1 VEKKGRPN
9 ILLVHTHDLGTW
21 LGCYGDATIAT
32 PRLDAFAAE
41 AVRFDQAFS
50 TAPLCSPARGSL
62 FTGLY
67 PHQHGLTAL
76 VHRGGAYRA
85 GTETLPMQLGR
96 AGYHTALIGLQHEA
110 VDSRTL
116 GFAEITGEGYLPRAL
131 VVAETTERWLSADR
145 DEERPFFLTVGM
157 WETHRPWPPEDYRP
171 ADPATVGV
179 PSWLPDNDFTRR
191 DLAAFHGSIR
201 QADRAVGRILDA
213 LQATGLDED
222 TLVIFTTD
230 HGAAFPRA
238 KGSLYDPGVHV
249 ALLARPPR
257 AWNVPPCVHTGLISH
272 VDVHATLLDLAGVPA
287 ASEGISFLPVLRGEP
302 STQERLTVYAEK
314 VEHDTYDPIQAV
326 RTSRWKYIRNLADGP
341 ALVLSGDLETS
352 ITRQGYGDDHL
363 APRAAEEL
371 YDLAVDPD
379 ERTNLAAAPEHRG
392 TRERLAAE
400 LDAWLAGTT
409 PPDAASRVAG
419 RTS

>member
-1 VEKKGRPN
+1 VEKKSPN

-21 LGCYGDATIAT
+21 LGCYGDGSISS

-76 VHRGGAYRA
+76 VHRGGAYRP
-85 GTETLPMQLGR
+85 GTETLPMQIRR

-116 GFAEITGEGYLPRAL
+116 GFDEIAGEGYLPRAL
-131 VVAETTERWLSADR
+131 VVAETTERWLRADR
-145 DEERPFFLTVGM
+145 GDERPFFLTVGM
-157 WETHRPWPPEDYRP
+157 WETHRPWPAEDYR
-171 ADPATVGV
+171 ADDPATVGV

-191 DLAAFHGSIR
+191 DVAAFHGAIR
-201 QADRAVGRILDA
+201 QADQAVGRILDA
-213 LQATGLDED
+213 LEATGRDRD

-238 KGSLYDPGVHV
+238 KGSLYDPGLHV
-249 ALLARPPR
+249 ALLARPPLE
-257 AWNVPPCVHTGLISH
+257 WNVPPRVHTGLISH
-272 VDVHATLLDLAGVPA
+272 VDVHATLLDVAGVC
-287 ASEGISFLPVLRGEP
+287 ASTEGISFLPLLRGEP
-302 STQERLTVYAEK
+302 TTPEREAVYAEK
-314 VEHDTYDPIQAV
+314 VEHDVYDPIQAV
-326 RTSRWKYIRNLADGP
+326 RTARWKYVRNLADGP

-363 APRAAEEL
+363 APRASEEL
-371 YDLAVDPD
+371 YDLAHDPD
-379 ERTNLAAAPEHRG
+379 ERTNLAADPGYDAV
-392 TRERLAAE
+392 RERLAAE
-400 LDAWLAGTT
+400 LDAWLAPGR
-409 PPDAASRVAG
+409 PGAG
-419 RTS
+419 RGC